1 MGGGGGVAPVPL
13 QLATAP
19 LGKAPFD
26 DVAVTVQNHVP
37 VVLDFVLDPRLA
49 EMGYGKSVILALLLS
64 NVYPKYPPLAK

>member
-1 MGGGGGVAPVPL
+1 
-13 QLATAP
+13 